1 MRENIGVVDIS
12 LNEEFVKD
20 LLRKDEIS
28 NIIMEMILERYHDFT
43 EIKKTLEERLKLLR
57 EVIDRF
63 MPNGTFI
70 FGDYE
75 VIKSEYVRR
84 RLNTKALKEYLGEKY
99 HQFEEEQP
107 VTRIQVKKR

>member
-1 MRENIGVVDIS
+1 MIEPESVFFDEEVVRSLVSKEQIS
-12 LNEEFVKD
+12 DKE
-20 LLRKDEIS
+20 
-28 NIIMEMILERYHDFT
+28 MEMILRVYHDFT

-75 VIKSEYVRR
+75 VIKSEYVRK

-107 VTRIQVKKR
+107 ITRIQVKKR